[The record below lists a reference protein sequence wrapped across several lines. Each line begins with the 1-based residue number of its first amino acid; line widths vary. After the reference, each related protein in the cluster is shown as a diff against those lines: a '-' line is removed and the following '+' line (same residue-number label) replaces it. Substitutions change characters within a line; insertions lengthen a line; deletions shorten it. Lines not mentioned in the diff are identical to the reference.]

1 MGLLPLGFP
10 PKCLSLNALRC
21 LSRFLGQ
28 SLYQIES
35 HKVDLFDEDLEDD
48 DVELYTQMDISD
60 QIQVMKIRQTLQ
72 TSILNK

>member
-1 MGLLPLGFP
+1 M
-10 PKCLSLNALRC
+10 NH
-21 LSRFLGQ
+21 FLGQ

-60 QIQVMKIRQTLQ
+60 QIMVMKIRQTL
-72 TSILNK
+72 